1 MKSILENRPGLAKE
15 VNKVAEVAGYLWQKG
30 WAERNGGNITINI
43 TEFVDDEIRRMQP
56 ISEVRSIGVT
66 LPYLKGCYF
75 YCKGTNKRMR
85 DLARW
90 PMENGS
96 VIRILDDCASY
107 VIIADEAV
115 VPTSELPS
123 HLSVHNDLLS
133 KNSPYKASVHTHP
146 IELIAMTHCEKF
158 LQKDVATNLL
168 WSMIPET
175 KAFCPRGLGIIPS
188 VRSFCFE
195 IIYGIL
201 LIVQK
206 GHSMPD
212 GQGVAL
218 NVRPL
223 QPKRFFL
230 TKPAVQTEGA
240 EYAGAW
246 FYDYTH
252 QNIDLIGKQS
262 LFLFRF
268 SVRGDFDT
276 LSRII
281 NNQMIQTCFLKKL
294 AHSQKNFTLQAFRS
308 GCNAGHNLSDV
319 NWFYVSEFHVS
330 DLFHDV
336 EIIAIPVHFDGSGP

>member
-1 MKSILENRPGLAKE
+1 MKSILENRSALAKE
-15 VNKVAEVAGYLWQKG
+15 VDKVAEVAGYLWQKG

-146 IELIAMTHCEKF
+146 IELIAMTHCVK
-158 LQKDVATNLL
+158 
-168 WSMIPET
+168 
-175 KAFCPRGLGIIPS
+175 IPS
-188 VRSFCFE
+188 KGCGYQFVVEYDSGDK
-195 IIYGIL
+195 GIL
-201 LIVQK
+201 PERF
-206 GHSMPD
+206 GNHS
-212 GQGVAL
+212 L
-218 NVRPL
+218 
-223 QPKRFFL
+223 
-230 TKPAVQTEGA
+230 
-240 EYAGAW
+240 
-246 FYDYTH
+246 
-252 QNIDLIGKQS
+252 
-262 LFLFRF
+262 
-268 SVRGDFDT
+268 
-276 LSRII
+276 
-281 NNQMIQTCFLKKL
+281 
-294 AHSQKNFTLQAFRS
+294 
-308 GCNAGHNLSDV
+308 
-319 NWFYVSEFHVS
+319 
-330 DLFHDV
+330 
-336 EIIAIPVHFDGSGP
+336 